1 MNVMGLV
8 SICLYVL
15 CICMYY
21 MCLYV
26 HVPTNFATGTIT
38 QNLLALMLNDMNVQW
53 DAQYNTNDYKKCS
66 CLYVKKL
73 PCDKWNMKKQYI
85 GNYNIDFISNEL
97 LEHFIEFYKRRI

>member
-38 QNLLALMLNDMNVQW
+38 QNLLALMLNDMNVQ
-53 DAQYNTNDYKKCS
+53 
-66 CLYVKKL
+66 
-73 PCDKWNMKKQYI
+73 
-85 GNYNIDFISNEL
+85 
-97 LEHFIEFYKRRI
+97 